1 MDKFFE
7 ELLKFASSGTAI
19 IIYVIILL
27 AILAAIVV
35 TMLVRDGKSSPDTIH
50 VDVADIHAS
59 GSGEADGQTDG
70 ERP

>member
-27 AILAAIVV
+27 AIL
-35 TMLVRDGKSSPDTIH
+35 GEYSHGGSST
-50 VDVADIHAS
+50 S
-59 GSGEADGQTDG
+59 
-70 ERP
+70 